1 MTCAAGGSYPRDA
14 TLDGHG
20 PFLAAETRSNSLSR
34 LHADS
39 RRFCLTK
46 EGRARILNHMVKHL
60 SLGGEAGALD
70 ATFGALSDA
79 TRRGI
84 LARLALG
91 ESSVSE
97 LAAPYEMSLPAV
109 SKHLRV
115 LENAGLVTRHK
126 DGRVH
131 RCRLI
136 AEPMKDAAEWI
147 ERYRM
152 FWEEQF
158 DALER
163 YLAETGALTTSP
175 KPDSMPA
182 REIKGIEAISGLN
195 VEPEKKAK
203 KRSSRRKKS

>member
-1 MTCAAGGSYPRDA
+1 
-14 TLDGHG
+14 
-20 PFLAAETRSNSLSR
+20 
-34 LHADS
+34 
-39 RRFCLTK
+39 
-46 EGRARILNHMVKHL
+46 MVKHW
-60 SLGGEAGALD
+60 SFAGTGEAGALD

-84 LARLALG
+84 LARLAVG

-115 LENAGLVTRHK
+115 LECAGLVVRHK

-163 YLAETGALTTSP
+163 YLAETGALNAGT
-175 KPDSMPA
+175 KLEA
-182 REIKGIEAISGLN
+182 VAKREVKGGEAISDLKFQIS
-195 VEPEKKAK
+195 KKAK
-203 KRSSRRKKS
+203 RKRHSRREKA

>member
-1 MTCAAGGSYPRDA
+1 
-14 TLDGHG
+14 
-20 PFLAAETRSNSLSR
+20 
-34 LHADS
+34 
-39 RRFCLTK
+39 
-46 EGRARILNHMVKHL
+46 MVKHW
-60 SLGGEAGALD
+60 SLAAGALD

-84 LARLALG
+84 LARLARG

-115 LENAGLVTRHK
+115 LEGAGLVVRHK

-147 ERYRM
+147 ERYRV

-163 YLAETGALTTSP
+163 YLAETGALTVSA
-175 KPDSMPA
+175 KPELVRERPA
-182 REIKGIEAISGLN
+182 KASGEAISDMKPK
-195 VEPEKKAK
+195 VSKKAK
-203 KRSSRRKKS
+203 RKRGSRGTKG

>member
-1 MTCAAGGSYPRDA
+1 
-14 TLDGHG
+14 
-20 PFLAAETRSNSLSR
+20 
-34 LHADS
+34 
-39 RRFCLTK
+39 
-46 EGRARILNHMVKHL
+46 MVKHL
-60 SLGGEAGALD
+60 QFALD

-84 LARLALG
+84 LARLASG

-115 LENAGLVTRHK
+115 LETAGLVVRHK

-147 ERYRM
+147 ERYRL

-158 DALER
+158 DALAR
-163 YLAETGALTTSP
+163 YLEESQAKEEKTWQ
-175 KPDSMPA
+175 
-182 REIKGIEAISGLN
+182 RH
-195 VEPEKKAK
+195 KKAPK
-203 KRSSRRKKS
+203 QHSKSGGRSRRRVRKSSRHGRSGKN

>member
-1 MTCAAGGSYPRDA
+1 
-14 TLDGHG
+14 
-20 PFLAAETRSNSLSR
+20 
-34 LHADS
+34 
-39 RRFCLTK
+39 
-46 EGRARILNHMVKHL
+46 MVKHL
-60 SLGGEAGALD
+60 SFATGGGIAALD

-84 LARLALG
+84 LARLARG

-115 LENAGLVTRHK
+115 LEGAGLVVRHK

-147 ERYRM
+147 ERYRV

-163 YLAETGALTTSP
+163 YLAETGALTGPGKAGAKANPRLEIAEETRTERIELSDLKFETS
-175 KPDSMPA
+175 KKAEGRATQEEQEISDS
-182 REIKGIEAISGLN
+182 RFETS
-195 VEPEKKAK
+195 KKAK
-203 KRSSRRKKS
+203 AERASRRKKREK

>member
-1 MTCAAGGSYPRDA
+1 
-14 TLDGHG
+14 
-20 PFLAAETRSNSLSR
+20 
-34 LHADS
+34 
-39 RRFCLTK
+39 
-46 EGRARILNHMVKHL
+46 MVKHL
-60 SLGGEAGALD
+60 SLGGEGGAARALD

-115 LENAGLVTRHK
+115 LEGAGLVVRHK

-136 AEPMKDAAEWI
+136 AEPMKSAAEWI

-163 YLAETGALTTSP
+163 YLAETGALTTSA
-175 KPDSMPA
+175 KPEQVLPRA
-182 REIKGIEAISGLN
+182 AKGVEAISDLRFEISKKLEGS
-195 VEPEKKAK
+195 KKAK
-203 KRSSRRKKS
+203 RRGSRRKKS